1 MSTLYFPVSNIH
13 LTDNYMKES
22 SNIDFVVNVKNFDIS
37 DELGQ
42 NLLGC
47 QIYLSTESPKES
59 LQRINEK
66 VDFNVVRDPIFAL
79 GLTNFG
85 ENVCFCNAAIQVL
98 YSLPLCRDCLNK
110 LGPPVKGVA
119 MKIRKL
125 FREIETSNQ
134 PVSTSNNVR

>member
-1 MSTLYFPVSNIH
+1 MTKIH
-13 LTDNYMKES
+13 LTDSYMKEN
-22 SNIDFVVNVKNFDIS
+22 SNNDCVVNVKHFEICY
-37 DELGQ
+37 ELGQ
-42 NLLGC
+42 NLSGW
-47 QIYLSTESPKES
+47 QIYPSTESPKES
-59 LQRINEK
+59 SRRINEK

-98 YSLPLCRDCLNK
+98 YSLPLCRDYLNK